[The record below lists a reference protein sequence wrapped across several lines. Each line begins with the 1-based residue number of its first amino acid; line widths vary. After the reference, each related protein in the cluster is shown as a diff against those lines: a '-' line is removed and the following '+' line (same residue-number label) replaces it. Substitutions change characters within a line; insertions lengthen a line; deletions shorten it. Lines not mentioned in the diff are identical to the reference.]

1 MTQKDRVLQHLQEHG
16 SITSWQAIMEYG
28 ATRLA
33 DIVFKLRQE
42 GYDIESECEKGTNR
56 FGDKIHWT
64 KYKLKA

>member
-1 MTQKDRVLQHLQEHG
+1 MTQKDRVLQHLKEHG

-42 GYDIESECEKGTNR
+42 GYDIESEYEKGTNR

>member
-1 MTQKDRVLQHLQEHG
+1 MTQKDRVLQHLQEYG
-16 SITSWQAIMEYG
+16 SITSWKAIMEYG

-42 GYDIESECEKGTNR
+42 GYDIESEYEKGTNR
-56 FGDKIHWT
+56 FGKKIHWT